1 MTLWTGERVAR
12 ALGTATRPTV
22 SFRSITTDTRCLEP
36 GSLFVALV
44 GERFDG
50 HEFLREA
57 KWRGALGAVVQHG
70 TPPVDGM
77 VHLEVDDTLTA
88 LGLLARERRRMV
100 AGPVVAITGT
110 NGKTSVKEMV
120 KCALGTRWK
129 VHATRENLNNL
140 VGVPLTILSAP
151 DDCEAL
157 VVEAGANLPGEI
169 ARLRDVI
176 EPSLGVVTNVGV
188 GHLAG
193 FGSLNGV
200 LVEKTALLQGV
211 PTAVVGTEPPE
222 LGKRARNLAGAV
234 VTAGLADSAV
244 VRPDEWG
251 LRASGHGWLVFEGI
265 RIDMPVLGKHQLDNA
280 MLMLATVRELG
291 LEVSSVASVLQS
303 LELPSGRCEMIS
315 CNDRIILQ
323 DTYNANPGSLLALL
337 DTARNMRDDRPLVV
351 VLGTML
357 ELGTE
362 SRALHAQMADAVMQE
377 QPHLLAVLGEFI
389 QATARYAHRLG
400 DRLITAEDPD
410 SLGRLVAEQLTGNE
424 IVLVKGSH
432 GVHMEHVIPHLTR
445 SDSTPCSTT
454 C

>member
-1 MTLWTGERVAR
+1 MWTGERVAR
-12 ALGTATRPTV
+12 VLGTVTQSTV
-22 SFRSITTDTRCLEP
+22 SFRSITTDTRCLQP

-50 HEFLREA
+50 HEFLRDA
-57 KWRGALGAVVQHG
+57 RRRGALGAVVQHG

-100 AGPVVAITGT
+100 TGPVVAITGT

-120 KCALGTRWK
+120 RCALGTRWK
-129 VHATRENLNNL
+129 VQATRENLNNL
-140 VGVPLTILSAP
+140 VGVPLTILAAP

-176 EPSLGVVTNVGV
+176 EPSLGVVTNVGA

-193 FGSLNGV
+193 FGSLDGV
-200 LVEKTALLQGV
+200 LVEKAALLEGV
-211 PTAVVGTEPPE
+211 PKAVVGTEPPE
-222 LGKRARNLAGAV
+222 LGKRARSLAGAV
-234 VTAGLADSAV
+234 VTAGLADSAA

-251 LRASGHGWLVFEGI
+251 LGASGHGWLVFEGI
-265 RIDMPVLGKHQLDNA
+265 RIDLPVLGKHQLDNA
-280 MLMLATVRELG
+280 MLMLATALELG
-291 LEVSSVASVLQS
+291 LEVSSVRSALQN

-337 DTARNMRDDRPLVV
+337 DTARNIRDDRPLVV

-362 SRALHAQMADAVMQE
+362 SLALHAQMADAVMQE
-377 QPHLLAVLGEFI
+377 QPQLLAVLGEFI
-389 QATARYAHRLG
+389 PAVARYAHRLG
-400 DRLITAEDPD
+400 DRLITAEDSD
-410 SLGRLVAEQLTGNE
+410 SLGRLVATHLTGNE

-432 GVHMEHVIPHLTR
+432 GVHMEHAIPHLTR
-445 SDSTPCSTT
+445 SDNTPCSTIS
-454 C
+454 

>member
-1 MTLWTGERVAR
+1 MTMWTGKRVAGV
-12 ALGTATRPTV
+12 LGTGTMPSL
-22 SFRSITTDTRCLEP
+22 SFQSITTDTRCLEP

-50 HEFLREA
+50 HQFLRDA
-57 KWRGALGAVVQHG
+57 RARGARGAVVRHG

-77 VHLEVDDTLTA
+77 VQFEVADTLAA
-88 LGLLARERRRMV
+88 LGLLARERRRMIT
-100 AGPVVAITGT
+100 GPVVAITGT
-110 NGKTSVKEMV
+110 NGKTSVKEMLR
-120 KCALGTRWK
+120 CALGTRWK

-140 VGVPLTILSAP
+140 VGVPLTILTAP

-176 EPSLGVVTNVGV
+176 EPTLGVVTNVGA

-193 FGSLNGV
+193 FGSLDGV
-200 LVEKTALLQGV
+200 LAEKTALLQGV

-222 LGKRARNLAGAV
+222 LGNRARSLAGAA
-234 VTAGLADSAV
+234 VTAGLADAAA
-244 VRPDEWG
+244 VRPEQWG
-251 LRASGHGWLVFEGI
+251 LRASGHGWLVFGGVT
-265 RIDMPVLGKHQLDNA
+265 IDMPVLGKHQLDNA
-280 MLMLATVRELG
+280 MLMLAVALELG
-291 LEVSSVASVLQS
+291 LEISSVGSAMRT

-337 DTARNMRDDRPLVV
+337 DTARNIRDDRPLVV

-357 ELGTE
+357 ELGKE
-362 SRALHAQMADAVMQE
+362 SFALHAQMADAVVQE

-389 QATARYAHRLG
+389 PAVARYARRLG
-400 DRLITAEDPD
+400 DRLITADNPD
-410 SLGRLVAEQLTGNE
+410 SLGRLVAGHLTGNE

-432 GVHMEHVIPHLTR
+432 GVHMEQVIPHLIR
-445 SDSTPCSTT
+445 RDKAPCSTIS
-454 C
+454 